1 VRQARGSVNG
11 PRHKIAEMIWEYV
24 IGQVLMPI
32 EERVEK
38 TFDKESSARRATSDG
53 VSEEQ
58 ARNH

>member
-1 VRQARGSVNG
+1 
-11 PRHKIAEMIWEYV
+11 MIWEYV